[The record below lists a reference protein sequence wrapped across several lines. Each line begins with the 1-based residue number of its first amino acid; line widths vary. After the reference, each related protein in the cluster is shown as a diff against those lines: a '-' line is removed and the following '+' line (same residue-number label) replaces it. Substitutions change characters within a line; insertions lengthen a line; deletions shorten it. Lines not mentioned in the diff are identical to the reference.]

1 MGPSLRGGLREGRR
15 RPVEAL
21 VRRRGDG
28 FALLIVLWTLVLI
41 AFIVAHLTASGR
53 TEIRIA
59 RNLVADAV
67 AEAADDGAI
76 FTAVFNQL
84 DPNPYQRWLL
94 NGPARELTIGSLFR
108 TLRRNATGSGKCS
121 ITSHSRAPRARA
133 RSSAGKSA
141 NRSGR
146 ARRYGGDP
154 ELGRPPVRHPTQS
167 IPWFRR
173 YSTRMPRPQPIS
185 IRGPFVHPGSFESP
199 RDDPISGDIPEIALG
214 ARRVV
219 LVILIRCIRRH
230 ESSLIDYPGPRC
242 PYLPFTIMYRRH
254 EYDPVP
260 LAGWMNA
267 RLCRAL
273 GRAPPG
279 IPKHQ
284 KAGFP
289 HPSWCVRGI
298 FRITPKEGRG
308 AYSNLPR

>member
-133 RSSAGKSA
+133 RSSAGKSIKIGPVA
-141 NRSGR
+141 HDIAETIRNRGGR
-146 ARRYGGDP
+146 QFAPHTVNPLVPY
-154 ELGRPPVRHPTQS
+154 
-167 IPWFRR
+167 IFKK
-173 YSTRMPRPQPIS
+173 MPRPQQIS
-185 IRGPFVHPGSFESP
+185 T
-199 RDDPISGDIPEIALG
+199 SGHLCTAD
-214 ARRVV
+214 
-219 LVILIRCIRRH
+219 
-230 ESSLIDYPGPRC
+230 
-242 PYLPFTIMYRRH
+242 
-254 EYDPVP
+254 
-260 LAGWMNA
+260 
-267 RLCRAL
+267 RLRAL
-273 GRAPPG
+273 EMIPFRATS
-279 IPKHQ
+279 Q
-284 KAGFP
+284 
-289 HPSWCVRGI
+289 
-298 FRITPKEGRG
+298 
-308 AYSNLPR
+308 N